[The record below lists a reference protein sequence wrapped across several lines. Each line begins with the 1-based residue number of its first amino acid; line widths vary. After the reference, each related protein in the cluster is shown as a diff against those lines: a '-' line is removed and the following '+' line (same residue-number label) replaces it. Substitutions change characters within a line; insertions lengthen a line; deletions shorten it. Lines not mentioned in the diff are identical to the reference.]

1 MDRQTDNNGTC
12 SNQKPKPRATLQQ
25 FSSTTILRD
34 ETSRRVCLQQSW
46 VWFTVN
52 LCVSEAWP
60 ELQIIVSSA
69 VCKIISSVQLAYNMQ
84 LLATYRPSLF
94 QLLHPTLQ
102 EFSAARAFVV
112 VTVQTSSQPLKTH
125 LFPTLTFHSIC
136 TATFVIPDTQILS
149 VSYLLTY
156 KIFIAL
162 LKLSINTVGL
172 LVLDKLKISLL
183 SKKPR

>member
-1 MDRQTDNNGTC
+1 
-12 SNQKPKPRATLQQ
+12 
-25 FSSTTILRD
+25 
-34 ETSRRVCLQQSW
+34 
-46 VWFTVN
+46 
-52 LCVSEAWP
+52 
-60 ELQIIVSSA
+60 
-69 VCKIISSVQLAYNMQ
+69 MQ